1 MQNDLD
7 NIRRDLNAMYPNYSF
22 DIKHNLNSQ
31 TYLITI
37 YRGNL
42 NLDTIS
48 IYEKT
53 SLTEFWKTIREWA
66 KPFIENQP

>member
-7 NIRRDLNAMYPNYSF
+7 NIRRDLNVMYPNYSF
-22 DIKHNLNSQ
+22 DIKYNLNSQ

-37 YRGNL
+37 YRGTT

-53 SLTEFWKTIREWA
+53 SLTDIWKTIREWA
-66 KPFIENQP
+66 KPFIQNQP

>member
-7 NIRRDLNAMYPNYSF
+7 NIRRNLNAMYPNYSF
-22 DIKHNLNSQ
+22 SIRHNLNSQ

-37 YRGNL
+37 YRGTT

-48 IYEKT
+48 VHEQT
-53 SLTEFWKTIREWA
+53 GLTEFWATIREWA
-66 KPFIENQP
+66 KPFIANQP